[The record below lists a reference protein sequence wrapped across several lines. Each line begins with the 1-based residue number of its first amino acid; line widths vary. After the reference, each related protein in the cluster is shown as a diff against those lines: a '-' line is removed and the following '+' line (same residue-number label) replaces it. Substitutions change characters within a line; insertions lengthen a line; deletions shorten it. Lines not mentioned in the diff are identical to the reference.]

1 MINPT
6 NKSFELAV
14 LFGKPVLFSPDPINR
29 IQLPEGVHLY
39 EIRYANGNPSKP
51 LWIEQKVQGNFYGS
65 ILSKES
71 IEMTGERSFYEPETN
86 TVGIRPVGD
95 EDLKIDEYAMA
106 SVEKYLDGRF
116 ELTPE
121 PEANIRVLIVEPLEL
136 PRKAIIP
143 NTLKAKQEIVE
154 GLIEAV
160 YPFQDQVALVCNDE
174 GKLIGLPLNRR
185 VGGDI
190 IAGTIIVCGI
200 DNRNASFSS
209 LSEEQVK
216 CYSDM
221 FKTIEIYMSR
231 GSIPVAESWNRNKCK
246 KIPER

>member
-1 MINPT
+1 MIDPT

-14 LFGKPVLFSPDPINR
+14 LFGQPVLFSPDQINWAR
-29 IQLPEGVHLY
+29 LPKGIHLY
-39 EIRYANGNPSKP
+39 EIRYVKGNPSKP
-51 LWIEQKVQGNFYGS
+51 IWIEQKVQENFYGS
-65 ILSKES
+65 ILCKEF
-71 IEMTGERSFYEPETN
+71 IKMTGERSSLTPETN

-95 EDLKIDEYAMA
+95 EDFKIDEYAMA
-106 SVEKYLDGRF
+106 SVKDYFNGQF

-121 PEANIRVLIVEPLEL
+121 PEANILVLIVEPLEL
-136 PRKAIIP
+136 PRETVIP
-143 NTLKAKQEIVE
+143 NTLQSKQEIVE

-190 IAGTIIVCGI
+190 IAGTFIVCGI

-216 CYSDM
+216 RYTDM
-221 FKTIEIYMSR
+221 FKTIEIYIPK
-231 GSIPVAESWNRNKCK
+231 GSIPVAEFWNRGKRK
-246 KIPER
+246 DAAER

>member
-1 MINPT
+1 MINPI

-14 LFGKPVLFSPDPINR
+14 LFGKPVLFSPDQINR
-29 IQLPEGVHLY
+29 TQLPEGIHLY
-39 EIRYANGNPSKP
+39 EIRHDKDNPSKP
-51 LWIEQKVQGNFYGS
+51 LWIEQKVQGDCYGS
-65 ILSKES
+65 ILSNKP
-71 IEMTGERSFYEPETN
+71 IEMTEESFYGLETN

-106 SVEKYLDGRF
+106 SVKNYLNGRF

-121 PEANIRVLIVEPLEL
+121 PEANIRVLIVEPREL
-136 PRKAIIP
+136 PRETVIP
-143 NTLKAKQEIVE
+143 NTLQAKQEIVE

-160 YPFQDQVALVCNDE
+160 YPFEDQVALVCNDE

-190 IAGTIIVCGI
+190 IAGTFIVCGI

-209 LSEEQVK
+209 LSDEQVK
-216 CYSDM
+216 HYSDM
-221 FKTIEIYMSR
+221 FKTIEIYIPK
-231 GSIPVAESWNRNKCK
+231 GSIPVAESWNRGKRK
-246 KIPER
+246 DAKER

>member
-29 IQLPEGVHLY
+29 TQLPEGVHLY
-39 EIRYANGNPSKP
+39 EVRHVNGDESIP
-51 LWIEQKVQGNFYGS
+51 LWIEQKVQGDFYGS
-65 ILSKES
+65 ILSIES
-71 IEMTGERSFYEPETN
+71 IEMNGERAFSGSETN

-106 SVEKYLDGRF
+106 SVKNYLDGKF

-121 PEANIRVLIVEPLEL
+121 PEANIRVLIVEPLEM
-136 PRKAIIP
+136 PREAIIP

-190 IAGTIIVCGI
+190 IAGTFIVCGI

-209 LSEEQVK
+209 LSDEQVK
-216 CYSDM
+216 RYSEM
-221 FKTIEIYMSR
+221 FKTIEIYMPK
-231 GSIPVAESWNRNKCK
+231 GSIPVAESWNRGKRK
-246 KIPER
+246 DAKER